1 MAANGWRRQFDDP
14 IPVPGG
20 PVEIGLNSGRIKLV
34 DNRHLVSQFCSLE
47 RRTHPSGRDRI
58 DHGPGGSD
66 DVCNAAAGALVRA
79 IHEPAQRSR
88 RVFIDYMG
96 R

>member
-1 MAANGWRRQFDDP
+1 LFT
-14 IPVPGG
+14 
-20 PVEIGLNSGRIKLV
+20 SGRVRLL
-34 DNRHLVSQFCSLE
+34 DNQRLVSQFSSLE
-47 RRTHPSGRDRI
+47 RRTSSIGKHKI

-79 IHEPAQRSR
+79 IHDKVQTTR
-88 RVFIDYMG
+88 RVQFNFMG